1 LDRKEELIV
10 VIGIIPARL
19 QSIRF
24 PNKILTPID
33 EKPMVMHVY
42 DRARK
47 SEKLD
52 DVIIAIDSNETEDAL
67 KQYKPNIV
75 MTHPDHPSGT
85 DRVAEVA
92 KDIDVDIILN
102 IQGDEPMLDP
112 IIIDELVSCFDDEL
126 VEMATIGSRVIDN
139 SDYLNPNSV
148 KMMINENGFATSFS
162 REIKDYQIGGYYH
175 HVGIYGYRKD
185 TLLRFTS
192 LNQSV
197 NEKNSNLEQ
206 LRALDN
212 GIPIKV
218 AMTDYPHRGID
229 TKEDLQYIQSTK

>member
-1 LDRKEELIV
+1 MDRKEELIV

-85 DRVAEVA
+85 DRVAEAA

-185 TLLRFTS
+185 TLLRFTL

>member
-1 LDRKEELIV
+1 M

-52 DVIIAIDSNETEDAL
+52 DVIIAIDSYETEDAL

-85 DRVAEVA
+85 DRVAEAA

>member
-1 LDRKEELIV
+1 
-10 VIGIIPARL
+10 
-19 QSIRF
+19 
-24 PNKILTPID
+24 
-33 EKPMVMHVY
+33 MHVY

>member
-1 LDRKEELIV
+1 M

-52 DVIIAIDSNETEDAL
+52 DVIIAIDSNETENAL

>member
-85 DRVAEVA
+85 DRVAEAA

>member
-1 LDRKEELIV
+1 MDRKEELIV

-52 DVIIAIDSNETEDAL
+52 DVIIAIDSNETENAL

-185 TLLRFTS
+185 TLLRFTL

>member
-1 LDRKEELIV
+1 LDREEELIMI
-10 VIGIIPARL
+10 IGVIPARL
-19 QSIRF
+19 KSIRF

-47 SEKLD
+47 SVKLD
-52 DVIIAIDSNETEDAL
+52 DVIIAIDSNETEEAL
-67 KQYKPNIV
+67 KQYKPNIK
-75 MTHPDHPSGT
+75 MTHPNHLSGT
-85 DRVAEVA
+85 DRVAEVV
-92 KDIDVDIILN
+92 KDMDVDIILN

-112 IIIDELVSCFDDEL
+112 SIIDELVSCFNDEL

-162 REIKDYQIGGYYH
+162 REMKDYQIGGYYH

-185 TLLRFTS
+185 TLFRFTM
-192 LNQSV
+192 LDQSA

-229 TKEDLQYIQSTK
+229 TKEDLQQIELNK

>member
-1 LDRKEELIV
+1 MDRKEELIV

-206 LRALDN
+206 LRALDS

-218 AMTDYPHRGID
+218 AMTDYSHRGID

>member
-1 LDRKEELIV
+1 M
-10 VIGIIPARL
+10 VIGVIPARL
-19 QSIRF
+19 QSTRF
-24 PNKILTPID
+24 PNKILTPIN

-42 DRARK
+42 DRAREA
-47 SEKLD
+47 EKHD
-52 DVIIAIDSNETEDAL
+52 DVIIAIDSTETEEAL
-67 KQYKPNIV
+67 KQYKPNIK
-75 MTHPDHPSGT
+75 MTHPDHLSGT
-85 DRVAEVA
+85 DRVAEAV
-92 KDIDVDIILN
+92 KDMDVEVILN

-112 IIIDELVSCFDDEL
+112 SIIDQLVCCFDDEL

-139 SDYLNPNSV
+139 SDYFNPNSV

-162 REIKDYQIGGYYH
+162 REIKDYQIGAYYH

-185 TLLRFTS
+185 TLLRFTM
-192 LNQSV
+192 LDQST
-197 NEKNSNLEQ
+197 NEKSLNLEQ

-229 TKEDLQYIQSTK
+229 TKEDLQQIELIK

>member
-1 LDRKEELIV
+1 MDRKEELIV

-85 DRVAEVA
+85 DRVAEAA